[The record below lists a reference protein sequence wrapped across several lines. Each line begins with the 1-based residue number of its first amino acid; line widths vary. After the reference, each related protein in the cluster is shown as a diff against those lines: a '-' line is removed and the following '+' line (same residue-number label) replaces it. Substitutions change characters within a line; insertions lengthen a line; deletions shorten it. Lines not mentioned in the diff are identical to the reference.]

1 MSKLGLGYT
10 RPSGRSMAAQ
20 SSTPCARHSNRLP
33 TIFGLTTFAE
43 AGGLMAYGPNRAE
56 LWRRAASFVD
66 KVLREAKPAEVP
78 VEQST
83 RFDLV
88 INLKTA
94 KALGLTI
101 PAIDPGQ
108 GRRDHPVIANR
119 SGASNRL
126 RLLPLVPIVPHSARH
141 LENLKS
147 TGPQGFWGF
156 ESLA

>member
-1 MSKLGLGYT
+1 
-10 RPSGRSMAAQ
+10 
-20 SSTPCARHSNRLP
+20 
-33 TIFGLTTFAE
+33 
-43 AGGLMAYGPNRAE
+43 MAYGPNRAE

-101 PAIDPGQ
+101 TQSI
-108 GRRDHPVIANR
+108 
-119 SGASNRL
+119 
-126 RLLPLVPIVPHSARH
+126 LVRADEII
-141 LENLKS
+141 E
-147 TGPQGFWGF
+147 
-156 ESLA
+156 